1 MPMKKKRK
9 KKNKQYILY
18 IMKSFLEFIN
28 ESFEINEQFEINE
41 ALKSSL
47 LRKVALATNKIPS
60 LKRGLASIE
69 EIDWDNISDDMFVR
83 YNGAEAKKV
92 VTKVV
97 SKDIN
102 GVVIICMDDEDEPTY
117 IVNSIKRLID
127 LKRGT
132 DEFQDT
138 RSKILLYTGKAKAV
152 YVLDRDA
159 IKTQV
164 LKTRNLKID
173 RRESREGSI
182 DSSDPEQ
189 MRSIA
194 QANME
199 RYKAMIAKNR
209 AVRNDEIIVKAQ
221 SVMSEAMDLVN
232 RMSVNMNRY
241 SKVSYKIEQLM
252 QMTYGYSKMDKYNDM
267 GYEKGLLQLL
277 AQYMS
282 DKQQVDKGSASP
294 VHIEIFVKTKKT
306 IYSLIDAIE
315 SKMNEISKA

>member
-1 MPMKKKRK
+1 
-9 KKNKQYILY
+9 
-18 IMKSFLEFIN
+18 MKSFLEYIT

-83 YNGAEAKKV
+83 YNGAEAKKE
-92 VTKVV
+92 VTKVI

-117 IVNSIKRLID
+117 VVNSIKRLID

-159 IKTQV
+159 VKTQV

-173 RRESREGSI
+173 RRETREGSI

-199 RYKAMIAKNR
+199 RYKTMIAKNR

-221 SVMSEAMDLVN
+221 SVMSETMDLVN
-232 RMSVNMNRY
+232 RMSVNINRY

-252 QMTYGYSKMDKYNDM
+252 QMTYGYNKMDNRFGDM
-267 GYEKGLLQLL
+267 YYEKGLLQLL

-294 VHIEIFVKTKKT
+294 AHIEIFVKTKKA

-315 SKMNEISKA
+315 SKMDEILKA

>member
-1 MPMKKKRK
+1 
-9 KKNKQYILY
+9 
-18 IMKSFLEFIN
+18 MKSFLEYIN

-47 LRKVALATNKIPS
+47 LKKVALATSKIPS

-83 YNGAEAKKV
+83 YDGAEAKKV
-92 VTKVV
+92 VTKVI

-117 IVNSIKRLID
+117 VVNSIKRLID

-152 YVLDRDA
+152 YALDRDA

-173 RRESREGSI
+173 RRESKEGSI

-189 MRSIA
+189 MRRIA

-199 RYKAMIAKNR
+199 RYKTMIAKNR
-209 AVRNDEIIVKAQ
+209 AVRDDEIIVKAQ
-221 SVMSEAMDLVN
+221 SAMSEAMNLIN
-232 RMSVNMNRY
+232 RMSVNMNKY
-241 SKVSYKIEQLM
+241 SKVSYKLEQLM

-294 VHIEIFVKTKKT
+294 VYIEIFVKTKKA

-315 SKMNEISKA
+315 SKMNEISKM

>member
-1 MPMKKKRK
+1 
-9 KKNKQYILY
+9 
-18 IMKSFLEFIN
+18 MKSFLEYIN
-28 ESFEINEQFEINE
+28 ESFEINE

-83 YNGAEAKKV
+83 YNGAEAKKE
-92 VTKVV
+92 VTKVI

-117 IVNSIKRLID
+117 VVNSIKRLID

-173 RRESREGSI
+173 RRDSREGSI

-189 MRSIA
+189 MRRIA

-199 RYKAMIAKNR
+199 RYKTMIAKNR

-252 QMTYGYSKMDKYNDM
+252 QMTYGYSKMNKYNDM

-294 VHIEIFVKTKKT
+294 VHIEIFVKTKKA

-315 SKMNEISKA
+315 SKMNEISKM

>member
-1 MPMKKKRK
+1 MKT
-9 KKNKQYILY
+9 
-18 IMKSFLEFIN
+18 FLEFIN

-83 YNGAEAKKV
+83 YNGAEAKKE
-92 VTKVV
+92 VTKVI

-117 IVNSIKRLID
+117 VVNSIKRLID

-199 RYKAMIAKNR
+199 RYKTMIAKNR
-209 AVRNDEIIVKAQ
+209 AVRDDEIIVKAQ

-252 QMTYGYSKMDKYNDM
+252 QMTYGYSKMNKYNDM

-294 VHIEIFVKTKKT
+294 VHIEIFVKTKKA

>member
-1 MPMKKKRK
+1 MKT
-9 KKNKQYILY
+9 
-18 IMKSFLEFIN
+18 FLEFIN
-28 ESFEINEQFEINE
+28 ESFEINE

-47 LRKVALATNKIPS
+47 LRKVVAYTSKIPS

-83 YNGAEAKKV
+83 YNGAEAKKE
-92 VTKVV
+92 VTKVI

-117 IVNSIKRLID
+117 VVNSIKRLID

-209 AVRNDEIIVKAQ
+209 AVRDDEIIVKAQ
-221 SVMSEAMDLVN
+221 SVMGKAMDLVN
-232 RMSVNMNRY
+232 RMSVNMTRY

-294 VHIEIFVKTKKT
+294 VHIEIFVKTKKA

>member
-1 MPMKKKRK
+1 MLMKKKRK
-9 KKNKQYILY
+9 KKNKQY

-28 ESFEINEQFEINE
+28 ESFEINE

-47 LRKVALATNKIPS
+47 LRKVAFATNKIPS
-60 LKRGLASIE
+60 LKRGLDSIE
-69 EIDWDNISDDMFVR
+69 EIDWDNISDDMFIR
-83 YNGAEAKKV
+83 YDGAEAKKE
-92 VTKVV
+92 VTKVI

-117 IVNSIKRLID
+117 VVNSIKRLID
-127 LKRGT
+127 LKRST

-159 IKTQV
+159 IKTHV

-173 RRESREGSI
+173 RRDSREGSI

-189 MRSIA
+189 MRRIA

-199 RYKAMIAKNR
+199 RYKTMIAKNR
-209 AVRNDEIIVKAQ
+209 AVRDDEIIVKAQ

-252 QMTYGYSKMDKYNDM
+252 QMTYGYSKMDKYNDL

-277 AQYMS
+277 SQYMS
-282 DKQQVDKGSASP
+282 YKQQADKGSASP
-294 VHIEIFVKTKKT
+294 VHIEIFVKTKKA

-315 SKMNEISKA
+315 SKINEILKA

>member
-1 MPMKKKRK
+1 
-9 KKNKQYILY
+9 
-18 IMKSFLEFIN
+18 MKSFLEFIN
-28 ESFEINEQFEINE
+28 ESFEINE

-83 YNGAEAKKV
+83 YDGAEAKKV
-92 VTKVV
+92 VTKVI

-117 IVNSIKRLID
+117 VVNSIKRLID

-132 DEFQDT
+132 AEFQDT

-199 RYKAMIAKNR
+199 RYKTMIAKNR

-221 SVMSEAMDLVN
+221 NVMSEAMDLVN

-252 QMTYGYSKMDKYNDM
+252 QMTYGYSKMNKFNDM

-282 DKQQVDKGSASP
+282 DKQQVDKDSASP
-294 VHIEIFVKTKKT
+294 VHIEIFMKTKKA

-315 SKMNEISKA
+315 SKMNEISKM

>member
-1 MPMKKKRK
+1 
-9 KKNKQYILY
+9 
-18 IMKSFLEFIN
+18 MKSFLEYIN

-47 LRKVALATNKIPS
+47 LRKVALATSKIPS

-83 YNGAEAKKV
+83 YDGAEAKKV
-92 VTKVV
+92 VTKVI

-117 IVNSIKRLID
+117 VVNSIKRLID

-199 RYKAMIAKNR
+199 RYKTMIAKNR

-221 SVMSEAMDLVN
+221 SVMSEAMDIVN

-252 QMTYGYSKMDKYNDM
+252 QMTYGYSKMNKFNDM

-282 DKQQVDKGSASP
+282 DKQQVDKDSASP
-294 VHIEIFVKTKKT
+294 VHIEIFVKTKKA

>member
-1 MPMKKKRK
+1 
-9 KKNKQYILY
+9 
-18 IMKSFLEFIN
+18 MKSFLEYIN

-47 LRKVALATNKIPS
+47 LRKVALATNKISS

-92 VTKVV
+92 VTKVI

-117 IVNSIKRLID
+117 VVNSIKRLID

-189 MRSIA
+189 MRRIA

-199 RYKAMIAKNR
+199 RYKTMIAKNR

-252 QMTYGYSKMDKYNDM
+252 QMTYGYNKMDNRFGDM
-267 GYEKGLLQLL
+267 YYEKGLLQLL

-294 VHIEIFVKTKKT
+294 VHIEIFVKTKKA

-315 SKMNEISKA
+315 SKMNEILKA

>member
-1 MPMKKKRK
+1 
-9 KKNKQYILY
+9 
-18 IMKSFLEFIN
+18 MKSFLEFIY
-28 ESFEINEQFEINE
+28 ESLEINE

-47 LRKVALATNKIPS
+47 LRKVALATSKIPT

-69 EIDWDNISDDMFVR
+69 EIDWDNISDDMLIR
-83 YNGAEAKKV
+83 YDGAEAKKV
-92 VTKVV
+92 VTNVL

-117 IVNSIKRLID
+117 VVNSIKRLID

-132 DEFQDT
+132 DEFLDT
-138 RSKILLYTGKAKAV
+138 RSKIILYAGKAKAV
-152 YVLDRDA
+152 YVLDRDI

-173 RRESREGSI
+173 RRDSREGSI

-189 MRSIA
+189 MRRIA

-199 RYKAMIAKNR
+199 RYKTMIAKNR
-209 AVRNDEIIVKAQ
+209 AVRDDEIILKAQ
-221 SVMSEAMDLVN
+221 SVMSEAMDLIN
-232 RMSVNMNRY
+232 RISVNINRY

-277 AQYMS
+277 SRYMYY
-282 DKQQVDKGSASP
+282 KQKVDKDSASS
-294 VHIEIFVKTKKT
+294 VHIEIFVKTKNA

>member
-1 MPMKKKRK
+1 MKKKRK
-9 KKNKQYILY
+9 KKNKQYIY

-28 ESFEINEQFEINE
+28 ESFEINE

-83 YNGAEAKKV
+83 YDGAEAKKV
-92 VTKVV
+92 VTKVI

-117 IVNSIKRLID
+117 VVNSIKRLID

-173 RRESREGSI
+173 RRDSREGSI

-189 MRSIA
+189 MRRIA

-199 RYKAMIAKNR
+199 RYKTMIAKNR
-209 AVRNDEIIVKAQ
+209 AVRDDEIIVKAQ
-221 SVMSEAMDLVN
+221 SAMGKAMDLVN

-252 QMTYGYSKMDKYNDM
+252 QMTYGYSKKDKYNDM

-277 AQYMS
+277 SQYMS
-282 DKQQVDKGSASP
+282 YKQQVDKDSASP
-294 VHIEIFVKTKKT
+294 VQIEIFVKTKKA

-315 SKMNEISKA
+315 SKMNEILKA

>member
-1 MPMKKKRK
+1 
-9 KKNKQYILY
+9 
-18 IMKSFLEFIN
+18 MKSFLEYIN
-28 ESFEINEQFEINE
+28 ESFEINE

-60 LKRGLASIE
+60 LERGLASIE

-83 YNGAEAKKV
+83 YDGAEAKKV
-92 VTKVV
+92 VTKVI

-117 IVNSIKRLID
+117 VVNSIKRLID

-173 RRESREGSI
+173 RRDSREGSI

-189 MRSIA
+189 MRRIA

-199 RYKAMIAKNR
+199 RYKTMIAKNR
-209 AVRNDEIIVKAQ
+209 AVRDDEIIVKAQ

-232 RMSVNMNRY
+232 RMSVNMTRY

-252 QMTYGYSKMDKYNDM
+252 QMTYGYSKMDNYNDM
-267 GYEKGLLQLL
+267 GYKKGLLQLL
-277 AQYMS
+277 SQYMS
-282 DKQQVDKGSASP
+282 YKQQVDKDSDSP
-294 VHIEIFVKTKKT
+294 VHIEIFVKTKKA

>member
-1 MPMKKKRK
+1 MLMKKKRK
-9 KKNKQYILY
+9 KKNKQYI
-18 IMKSFLEFIN
+18 MKSFLEFIN
-28 ESFEINEQFEINE
+28 ESFEINE

-69 EIDWDNISDDMFVR
+69 EIDWDNISDDMFIR
-83 YNGAEAKKV
+83 YDGAEAKNV
-92 VTKVV
+92 VTKVI

-117 IVNSIKRLID
+117 VVNSIKRLID

-173 RRESREGSI
+173 RRDSRDGSI

-189 MRSIA
+189 MRRIA

-199 RYKAMIAKNR
+199 RYKTMIAKNR
-209 AVRNDEIIVKAQ
+209 AVRDDEIIVKAQ

-232 RMSVNMNRY
+232 KMSVNINRY

-252 QMTYGYSKMDKYNDM
+252 QMTYGYSKMDEYNDM

-294 VHIEIFVKTKKT
+294 VHIEIFVKTKKA

>member
-1 MPMKKKRK
+1 MLMKKKRK
-9 KKNKQYILY
+9 KKNKQYI
-18 IMKSFLEFIN
+18 MKSFLEFIN
-28 ESFEINEQFEINE
+28 ESLEINEQFEINE

-47 LRKVALATNKIPS
+47 LRKVALATSKIPS

-69 EIDWDNISDDMFVR
+69 EIDWDNISDDMLVR
-83 YNGAEAKKV
+83 YDGAEAKKV
-92 VTKVV
+92 VTKVI

-117 IVNSIKRLID
+117 VVNSIKRLID

-152 YVLDRDA
+152 YVLDYDA
-159 IKTQV
+159 IKTHV
-164 LKTRNLKID
+164 FKTRTLQLN
-173 RRESREGSI
+173 RRDSREGSI
-182 DSSDPEQ
+182 DPSDPEQ
-189 MRSIA
+189 MRRIA
-194 QANME
+194 QDNME
-199 RYKAMIAKNR
+199 RYKTMIAKNR
-209 AVRNDEIIVKAQ
+209 AVRDDEIIVKAQ
-221 SVMSEAMDLVN
+221 SVMGKAMDLVN
-232 RMSVNMNRY
+232 RMSVNMTRY

-277 AQYMS
+277 SQYMS
-282 DKQQVDKGSASP
+282 YKQQVDKDGASP
-294 VHIEIFVKTKKT
+294 VHIEIFVKTKKA

>member
-1 MPMKKKRK
+1 
-9 KKNKQYILY
+9 
-18 IMKSFLEFIN
+18 MKSFLEYIN

-41 ALKSSL
+41 SLKSSL

-83 YNGAEAKKV
+83 YDGAEAKKV
-92 VTKVV
+92 VTKVI

-117 IVNSIKRLID
+117 VVNSIKRLID

-173 RRESREGSI
+173 RKESREGSI

-189 MRSIA
+189 MRRIA

-199 RYKAMIAKNR
+199 RYKTMIAKNR

-252 QMTYGYSKMDKYNDM
+252 QMTYGYSKMNKYNDM

-282 DKQQVDKGSASP
+282 DKQQVDKDSASP
-294 VHIEIFVKTKKT
+294 VHIELFVKTKKA

>member
-1 MPMKKKRK
+1 
-9 KKNKQYILY
+9 
-18 IMKSFLEFIN
+18 MKSFLEYIN
-28 ESFEINEQFEINE
+28 ESFEINE

-47 LRKVALATNKIPS
+47 LRKVALATSKIPS

-83 YNGAEAKKV
+83 YDGAEAKKV
-92 VTKVV
+92 VTKVI

-117 IVNSIKRLID
+117 VVNSIKRLID

-173 RRESREGSI
+173 RRDSREGSI

-189 MRSIA
+189 MRRIA

-199 RYKAMIAKNR
+199 RYKTMIAKNR
-209 AVRNDEIIVKAQ
+209 AVRDDEIIVKAQ
-221 SVMSEAMDLVN
+221 SAMSKAMDLVN
-232 RMSVNMNRY
+232 RMSVNMTRY

-277 AQYMS
+277 SQYMS
-282 DKQQVDKGSASP
+282 YKQQVDKDSASP
-294 VHIEIFVKTKKT
+294 VHIEIFVKTKKA

>member
-1 MPMKKKRK
+1 MLMKKKRK
-9 KKNKQYILY
+9 KNKQYIY
-18 IMKSFLEFIN
+18 IMKSLLEYIN
-28 ESFEINEQFEINE
+28 ESFEINE

-47 LRKVALATNKIPS
+47 LRKVALATSKIPT

-83 YNGAEAKKV
+83 YDGAEAKKV
-92 VTKVV
+92 VTKVI

-117 IVNSIKRLID
+117 VVNSIKRLID
-127 LKRGT
+127 LKRGI

-138 RSKILLYTGKAKAV
+138 RSKILLYTGQAKAV
-152 YVLDRDA
+152 YVLDYDA
-159 IKTQV
+159 IKTHV
-164 LKTRNLKID
+164 FKTKTLQLN
-173 RRESREGSI
+173 RRDSREGSI
-182 DSSDPEQ
+182 DPSDPEQ
-189 MRSIA
+189 MRRIA
-194 QANME
+194 QANIE

-209 AVRNDEIIVKAQ
+209 AFRDDEIIVKAQ
-221 SVMSEAMDLVN
+221 SVMSKAMDLIN

-252 QMTYGYSKMDKYNDM
+252 QATYGYSKMDKYNDM

-277 AQYMS
+277 SRYMS
-282 DKQQVDKGSASP
+282 YKQKVDKDSASP
-294 VHIEIFVKTKKT
+294 VHIEIFVKTKKA

>member
-1 MPMKKKRK
+1 
-9 KKNKQYILY
+9 
-18 IMKSFLEFIN
+18 MKSFLEYIN
-28 ESFEINEQFEINE
+28 ESFETNEQFEINE

-47 LRKVALATNKIPS
+47 LRKVALAASKIPT
-60 LKRGLASIE
+60 LERGLASISD
-69 EIDWDNISDDMFVR
+69 IDWDKISNDMFVK
-83 YNGAEAKKV
+83 YNGEVAKKAV
-92 VTKVV
+92 DKVI
-97 SKDIN
+97 SNYKSGIDGIA
-102 GVVIICMDDEDEPTY
+102 IICMDDEDEPTY
-117 IVNSIKRLID
+117 IVNSDKKLIN
-127 LKRGT
+127 LERGKI
-132 DEFQDT
+132 EFQTSRPD
-138 RSKILLYTGKAKAV
+138 ILRYVKNAKAV
-152 YVLDRDA
+152 YVLDNA
-159 IKTQV
+159 GHEVWALQ
-164 LKTRNLKID
+164 LD
-173 RRESREGSI
+173 RRDSREGSI
-182 DSSDPEQ
+182 DSHDPEQ
-189 MRSIA
+189 MRRIA

-199 RYKAMIAKNR
+199 RYKTMIAKNR

-232 RMSVNMNRY
+232 RMSVNMTRY

-294 VHIEIFVKTKKT
+294 VHIEIFVKTKKA

>member
-1 MPMKKKRK
+1 MLMKKKRK
-9 KKNKQYILY
+9 KKNKLY
-18 IMKSFLEFIN
+18 IMKSFLEYIN

-47 LRKVALATNKIPS
+47 LRKVALATSKIPS

-92 VTKVV
+92 VTKVI

-117 IVNSIKRLID
+117 VVNSIKRLID

-189 MRSIA
+189 MKRIA

-199 RYKAMIAKNR
+199 RYKTMIAKNR

-221 SVMSEAMDLVN
+221 SVMSEAMDIVN

-252 QMTYGYSKMDKYNDM
+252 QMTYGYNKMDNRFGDM
-267 GYEKGLLQLL
+267 YYEKGLLQLL

-294 VHIEIFVKTKKT
+294 VHIEIFAKTKKA

-315 SKMNEISKA
+315 SKMNEILKA

>member
-1 MPMKKKRK
+1 
-9 KKNKQYILY
+9 
-18 IMKSFLEFIN
+18 MKSFLEFIY
-28 ESFEINEQFEINE
+28 ESLEINE

-47 LRKVALATNKIPS
+47 LRKVALATSKIPT

-69 EIDWDNISDDMFVR
+69 EIDWDNISDDMLIR
-83 YNGAEAKKV
+83 YDGAEAKKV
-92 VTKVV
+92 VTNVL

-117 IVNSIKRLID
+117 VVNSIKRLID

-132 DEFQDT
+132 DEFLDT
-138 RSKILLYTGKAKAV
+138 RSKIILYAGKAKAV
-152 YVLDRDA
+152 YVLDRDI

-173 RRESREGSI
+173 RRDSREGSI

-189 MRSIA
+189 MRRIA

-199 RYKAMIAKNR
+199 RYKTMIAKNR
-209 AVRNDEIIVKAQ
+209 AVRDDEIILKAQ
-221 SVMSEAMDLVN
+221 SVMSEAMDLIN
-232 RMSVNMNRY
+232 RISVNINRY

-277 AQYMS
+277 SQYMYY
-282 DKQQVDKGSASP
+282 KQKVDKDSASS
-294 VHIEIFVKTKKT
+294 VHIEIFVKTKNA

-315 SKMNEISKA
+315 SKMNEIPKA

>member
-1 MPMKKKRK
+1 MSVEGANEKEKKEEE
-9 KKNKQYILY
+9 QIIYTY
-18 IMKSFLEFIN
+18 IMKSFLEYIN
-28 ESFEINEQFEINE
+28 KSFEINE

-47 LRKVALATNKIPS
+47 LGKVALATSKIPS

-69 EIDWDNISDDMFVR
+69 EIDWDNISDDMFDR
-83 YNGAEAKKV
+83 YDGAEAKKV
-92 VTKVV
+92 VTKVI

-117 IVNSIKRLID
+117 VVNSIKRLID

-173 RRESREGSI
+173 RRDSREGSI

-189 MRSIA
+189 MRRIA

-199 RYKAMIAKNR
+199 RYKTMIAKNR
-209 AVRNDEIIVKAQ
+209 AVRDDEIIVKAQ
-221 SVMSEAMDLVN
+221 SAMGKAMDLVN
-232 RMSVNMNRY
+232 RMSVNMTRY

-277 AQYMS
+277 SQYMS
-282 DKQQVDKGSASP
+282 YKQQVDKDSASP
-294 VHIEIFVKTKKT
+294 VHIEIFVKTKKA

>member
-1 MPMKKKRK
+1 
-9 KKNKQYILY
+9 
-18 IMKSFLEFIN
+18 MKSFLEFIN
-28 ESFEINEQFEINE
+28 ESFEINE

-83 YNGAEAKKV
+83 YDGAEAKKV
-92 VTKVV
+92 VTKVI

-117 IVNSIKRLID
+117 VVNSIKRLID

-173 RRESREGSI
+173 RRDSREGSI

-189 MRSIA
+189 MRRIA

-199 RYKAMIAKNR
+199 RYKTMIAKNR
-209 AVRNDEIIVKAQ
+209 AVRDDEIIVKAQ
-221 SVMSEAMDLVN
+221 SAMGKAMDLVN

-252 QMTYGYSKMDKYNDM
+252 QMTYGYSKKDKYNDM

-277 AQYMS
+277 SQYMS
-282 DKQQVDKGSASP
+282 YKQQVDKDSASP
-294 VHIEIFVKTKKT
+294 VQIEIFVKTKKA

>member
-1 MPMKKKRK
+1 MKT
-9 KKNKQYILY
+9 
-18 IMKSFLEFIN
+18 FLEFIN
-28 ESFEINEQFEINE
+28 ESFEVNE
-41 ALKSSL
+41 ALQSSL

-69 EIDWDNISDDMFVR
+69 TIDWDNISDDMFVR
-83 YNGAEAKKV
+83 YNGAEAKKE
-92 VTKVV
+92 VTKVI
-97 SKDIN
+97 SKDIK

-117 IVNSIKRLID
+117 VVNSIKRLID

-152 YVLDRDA
+152 YVLDFDT
-159 IKTQV
+159 IKTHV
-164 LKTRNLKID
+164 FKTQNLKIS

-199 RYKAMIAKNR
+199 RYKAMIARNR
-209 AVRNDEIIVKAQ
+209 AVRNDEIIMKAQ
-221 SVMSEAMDLVN
+221 SVMSEAMDIVN
-232 RMSVNMNRY
+232 RMFVNMSRY

-282 DKQQVDKGSASP
+282 DKEQVDKGSASP
-294 VHIEIFVKTKKT
+294 VHIERFVKTKKA

>member
-1 MPMKKKRK
+1 MLMKKRK
-9 KKNKQYILY
+9 KKNKQIYIY
-18 IMKSFLEFIN
+18 IMKSFLEYIN
-28 ESFEINEQFEINE
+28 ESFEINE

-47 LRKVALATNKIPS
+47 LRKVALATSKIPS

-83 YNGAEAKKV
+83 YDGAEAKKE
-92 VTKVV
+92 VTKVI

-117 IVNSIKRLID
+117 VVNSIKRLID

-164 LKTRNLKID
+164 LKTRNLKND
-173 RRESREGSI
+173 RRDSREGSI

-189 MRSIA
+189 MRRIA

-199 RYKAMIAKNR
+199 RYKTMIAKNR
-209 AVRNDEIIVKAQ
+209 AVRGDEIIVKAQ

-241 SKVSYKIEQLM
+241 SKVSYKIEQLR

-277 AQYMS
+277 SQYMS
-282 DKQQVDKGSASP
+282 YKQQVDKDSASP
-294 VHIEIFVKTKKT
+294 VHIEIFVKTKKA

-315 SKMNEISKA
+315 SKMNEISKAK

>member
-1 MPMKKKRK
+1 
-9 KKNKQYILY
+9 
-18 IMKSFLEFIN
+18 MKSFLEFIN
-28 ESFEINEQFEINE
+28 ESFEINE

-83 YNGAEAKKV
+83 YDGAEAKKV
-92 VTKVV
+92 VTKVI

-117 IVNSIKRLID
+117 VVNSIKRLID

-173 RRESREGSI
+173 RRDSREGSI

-189 MRSIA
+189 MRRIA

-199 RYKAMIAKNR
+199 RYKTMIAKNR
-209 AVRNDEIIVKAQ
+209 AVRDDEIIVKAQ
-221 SVMSEAMDLVN
+221 SAMGKAMDLVN

-252 QMTYGYSKMDKYNDM
+252 QMTYGYSKKDKYNDM

-277 AQYMS
+277 SQYMS
-282 DKQQVDKGSASP
+282 YKQQVDKDSASP
-294 VHIEIFVKTKKT
+294 VQIEIFVKTKKA

-315 SKMNEISKA
+315 SKMNEILKA

>member
-1 MPMKKKRK
+1 MKT
-9 KKNKQYILY
+9 
-18 IMKSFLEFIN
+18 FLEFIN

-83 YNGAEAKKV
+83 YNGAEAKKE
-92 VTKVV
+92 VTKVI

-117 IVNSIKRLID
+117 VVNSIKRLID

-189 MRSIA
+189 MRRIA

-199 RYKAMIAKNR
+199 RYKTMIAKNR

-252 QMTYGYSKMDKYNDM
+252 Q
-267 GYEKGLLQLL
+267 LL
-277 AQYMS
+277 
-282 DKQQVDKGSASP
+282 K
-294 VHIEIFVKTKKT
+294 
-306 IYSLIDAIE
+306 
-315 SKMNEISKA
+315 

>member
-1 MPMKKKRK
+1 
-9 KKNKQYILY
+9 
-18 IMKSFLEFIN
+18 MKSFLEYIN

-47 LRKVALATNKIPS
+47 LRKVALATSKIPS

-83 YNGAEAKKV
+83 YDGAEAKKV
-92 VTKVV
+92 VTKVI

-117 IVNSIKRLID
+117 VVNSIKRLID

-199 RYKAMIAKNR
+199 RYKTMIAKNR
-209 AVRNDEIIVKAQ
+209 AVRDDEIIVKAQ

-232 RMSVNMNRY
+232 RMSVNMTRY

-252 QMTYGYSKMDKYNDM
+252 QMTYGYSKMDKFNDM

-282 DKQQVDKGSASP
+282 DKQQVDKDSASP
-294 VHIEIFVKTKKT
+294 VHIEIFVKTKKA

-315 SKMNEISKA
+315 SKMNEISKM

>member
-1 MPMKKKRK
+1 MKT
-9 KKNKQYILY
+9 
-18 IMKSFLEFIN
+18 FLEYIN

-83 YNGAEAKKV
+83 YNGAEAKKE
-92 VTKVV
+92 VTKVI

-117 IVNSIKRLID
+117 VVNSIKRLID

-132 DEFQDT
+132 AEFQDT
-138 RSKILLYTGKAKAV
+138 RSKILLYTEKAKAV

-159 IKTQV
+159 IKTQA

-199 RYKAMIAKNR
+199 RYKTMIAKNR

-252 QMTYGYSKMDKYNDM
+252 QMTYGYSKMNKFNDM

-294 VHIEIFVKTKKT
+294 VHIEIFVKTKKA

-315 SKMNEISKA
+315 SKMNEISKM

>member
-1 MPMKKKRK
+1 MKT
-9 KKNKQYILY
+9 
-18 IMKSFLEFIN
+18 FLEFIN

-83 YNGAEAKKV
+83 YNGAEAKKE
-92 VTKVV
+92 VTKVI

-117 IVNSIKRLID
+117 VVNSIKRLID

-132 DEFQDT
+132 AEFQDT

-173 RRESREGSI
+173 RRDSREGSI

-199 RYKAMIAKNR
+199 RYNTMIAKNR

-252 QMTYGYSKMDKYNDM
+252 QMTYGYSKMNKFNDM

-282 DKQQVDKGSASP
+282 YKQQVDKDSASP
-294 VHIEIFVKTKKT
+294 VHIEIFVKTKKA

-315 SKMNEISKA
+315 SKMNEISKM

>member
-1 MPMKKKRK
+1 MKT
-9 KKNKQYILY
+9 
-18 IMKSFLEFIN
+18 FLEFIN

-83 YNGAEAKKV
+83 YNGAEAKKE
-92 VTKVV
+92 VTKVI

-117 IVNSIKRLID
+117 VVNSIKRLID

-189 MRSIA
+189 MRRIA

-199 RYKAMIAKNR
+199 RYKTMIAKNR

-252 QMTYGYSKMDKYNDM
+252 QMTYGYSKMNKFNDM

-294 VHIEIFVKTKKT
+294 VHIEIFVKTKKA

-315 SKMNEISKA
+315 SKMNEISKMQ

>member
-1 MPMKKKRK
+1 
-9 KKNKQYILY
+9 
-18 IMKSFLEFIN
+18 MKSFLEYIN
-28 ESFEINEQFEINE
+28 ESFEINE

-47 LRKVALATNKIPS
+47 LRKVALATSKIPS

-83 YNGAEAKKV
+83 YDGAEAKKV
-92 VTKVV
+92 VTKVI

-117 IVNSIKRLID
+117 VVNSIKRLID

-173 RRESREGSI
+173 RRDSREGSI

-189 MRSIA
+189 MRRIA

-199 RYKAMIAKNR
+199 RYKTMIAKNR
-209 AVRNDEIIVKAQ
+209 AVRDDEIIVKAQ
-221 SVMSEAMDLVN
+221 SAMSKAMDLVN

-277 AQYMS
+277 SQYMS
-282 DKQQVDKGSASP
+282 YKQQVDKDSASP
-294 VHIEIFVKTKKT
+294 VHIEIFVKTKKA

>member
-1 MPMKKKRK
+1 
-9 KKNKQYILY
+9 
-18 IMKSFLEFIN
+18 MKSFLEYIN
-28 ESFEINEQFEINE
+28 ESFEINES
-41 ALKSSL
+41 LKSSL
-47 LRKVALATNKIPS
+47 LRKVALATSKIPS

-69 EIDWDNISDDMFVR
+69 EIDWDNISDDMLVR
-83 YNGAEAKKV
+83 YDGAEAKKV
-92 VTKVV
+92 VTKVI

-117 IVNSIKRLID
+117 VVNSIKRLID

-173 RRESREGSI
+173 RRDSREGSI

-189 MRSIA
+189 MRRIA

-199 RYKAMIAKNR
+199 RYKTMIAKNR
-209 AVRNDEIIVKAQ
+209 AVRDDEIIVKAQ

-232 RMSVNMNRY
+232 KMSVNMTRY

-277 AQYMS
+277 SQYIS
-282 DKQQVDKGSASP
+282 YKQQVDKDSASP
-294 VHIEIFVKTKKT
+294 VHIEIFVKTKNA

-315 SKMNEISKA
+315 SKMNEILKA